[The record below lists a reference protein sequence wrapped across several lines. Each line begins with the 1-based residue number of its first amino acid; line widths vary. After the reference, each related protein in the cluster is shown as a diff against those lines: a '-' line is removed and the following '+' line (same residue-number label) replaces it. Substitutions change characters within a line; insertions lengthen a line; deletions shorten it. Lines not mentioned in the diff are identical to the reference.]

1 MKIAILL
8 TGHSRWSEGMLA
20 AHDLICGATEQVTF
34 LNFNVEPQPLEIYQN
49 NLKEITT
56 EFLKTYDEVWILTD
70 LVGGYPFQQSA
81 LLCLGNP
88 KIRVFGGINLA
99 FLVQID
105 GEKDDIPATNIAE
118 FIDTLIIESRD
129 AIELFVLKETEDY
142 IETDD
147 GI

>member
-20 AHDLICGATEQVTF
+20 AHDLICGPSDQATF
-34 LNFNVEPQPLEIYQN
+34 LNFNVEPQPLEVYQK
-49 NLKEITT
+49 NLRNIVTK
-56 EFLKTYDEVWILTD
+56 FLVTYDEVWILTD

-81 LLCLGNP
+81 LICLENP
-88 KIRVFGGINLA
+88 KVRVFGGINLS
-99 FLVQID
+99 FIVQID
-105 GEKDDIPATNIAE
+105 GEKDDVPAENTLE
-118 FIDTLIIESRD
+118 FIDTLVSESRE
-129 AIELFVLKETEDY
+129 ALEYFVLTETETH

>member
-20 AHDLICGATEQVTF
+20 AHDLICGANEQVTF
-34 LNFNVEPQPLEIYQN
+34 LNFNVEPGPLEVYQN
-49 NLKEITT
+49 NLKTITT
-56 EFLKTYDEVWILTD
+56 DFLKTYDEVWILTD
-70 LVGGYPFQQSA
+70 LIGGYPFQQSA
-81 LLCLGNP
+81 LLCLENP

-99 FLVQID
+99 FIVQID
-105 GEKDDIPATNIAE
+105 GEKDDIPTTNTAE
-118 FIDTLIIESRD
+118 FIDTLIQESRD
-129 AIELFVLKETEDY
+129 AIELFVLKKTEAY